1 MSDQLIE
8 FAGQVVRALPRDLGQ
23 DTMQGW
29 ISNLESLR
37 QALRKALAPTNVFPV
52 WKTIT
57 LGTYKSASALQ
68 KALKSGG
75 YQVSGWAKDLMS
87 RPDFTLATKQVK
99 VNLYRVTGKELGFQN
114 ARPLREIYARAAEY
128 GLKPCPAEA
137 GPLVRLG
144 YPEQPQGEVVTM
156 AMEPVTGSGG
166 YLRLFY
172 VDRGFDERWLD
183 TGWSSPGD
191 VWNPEYEFVFAGS

>member
-1 MSDQLIE
+1 
-8 FAGQVVRALPRDLGQ
+8 
-23 DTMQGW
+23 
-29 ISNLESLR
+29 
-37 QALRKALAPTNVFPV
+37 
-52 WKTIT
+52 
-57 LGTYKSASALQ
+57 
-68 KALKSGG
+68 
-75 YQVSGWAKDLMS
+75 MS

-156 AMEPVTGSGG
+156 AMEPVTDSGG
-166 YLRLFY
+166 YLRLFC
-172 VDRGFDERWLD
+172 VVHGRDERWLD
-183 TGWSSPGD
+183 ARWGRPED
-191 VWNPEYEFVFAGS
+191 VWSPEDEFVFAGS